1 MPLSLASHWFGTKVR
16 VWKYNAYWNISGG
29 SWTIPFVAISK
40 NGGLVFPQITI
51 SSQKK
56 INLSCLAGTICP
68 NFTNCI
74 LNNCLV
80 ISNASSSVSLVGG
93 GAYAAQLN
101 NCTIIGNRSSGAG
114 GGGIEGGLL
123 NNCTLIGNFA
133 ARGAG
138 ADGGYVF
145 TVLNNCT
152 LIGNVASASG
162 GGADDCALSQCTLL
176 QNFAKTGGGGAAAS
190 VLNNCLVI
198 SNSATVNIS
207 PNNGGGT
214 WSCNLT
220 NCILTYNAATNGG
233 GAYLSTL
240 VNCTVAYNSA
250 QIGGGIAGST
260 ADNCILYY
268 NTGGDY
274 GNDTQSRR
282 GNTIN
287 FCCTALLPTNIV
299 INITNAPLFV
309 NLAGN
314 DFHLQ
319 STSPCINSGNNAY
332 IASTTDLDGNSR
344 ITGGTVD
351 IGAYEYQTPT
361 SVISYAYLQKYG
373 LPMDGSVD
381 FADLDGTGFNVYQDW
396 IAGLNPTNSAS
407 VLAMVPVS
415 TNSISG
421 FTVIWQSVSGILY
434 NLQRSTNLFV
444 QPVFLTIR
452 TNIVGQSGT
461 TSYTDISATNGV
473 PYFYRVAVP

>member
-1 MPLSLASHWFGTKVR
+1 M
-16 VWKYNAYWNISGG
+16 
-29 SWTIPFVAISK
+29 
-40 NGGLVFPQITI
+40 
-51 SSQKK
+51 
-56 INLSCLAGTICP
+56 
-68 NFTNCI
+68 
-74 LNNCLV
+74 
-80 ISNASSSVSLVGG
+80 
-93 GAYAAQLN
+93 
-101 NCTIIGNRSSGAG
+101 
-114 GGGIEGGLL
+114 
-123 NNCTLIGNFA
+123 
-133 ARGAG
+133 
-138 ADGGYVF
+138 
-145 TVLNNCT
+145 
-152 LIGNVASASG
+152 
-162 GGADDCALSQCTLL
+162 
-176 QNFAKTGGGGAAAS
+176 
-190 VLNNCLVI
+190 
-198 SNSATVNIS
+198 
-207 PNNGGGT
+207 
-214 WSCNLT
+214 
-220 NCILTYNAATNGG
+220 
-233 GAYLSTL
+233 
-240 VNCTVAYNSA
+240 AYNSA

-309 NLAGN
+309 NMAGN

-319 STSPCINSGNNAY
+319 STSPCINSGNNNY
-332 IASTTDLDGNSR
+332 IASATDFDGNSR
-344 ITGGTVD
+344 IQGGTVD

-373 LPMDGSVD
+373 LPTDGSVD
-381 FADLDGTGFNVYQDW
+381 FSDLDGTGFSIYQDW

-407 VLAMVPVS
+407 VLAMIPVS

-421 FTVIWQSVSGILY
+421 FTVTWQSVSGIFY

-444 QPVFLTIR
+444 QPAFLTIR